1 MKLPE
6 DKDLRPFCG
15 LEQFKVCDSGTHRFF
30 VMMVMFFIIIS
41 CGYSYIYSQ
50 TKINDAEVRLNGYL
64 SETTRLKVDVVY
76 NTISDIGTYES
87 KASELMAIKMTNR
100 IKDEY
105 GSDLPRLLESFRND
119 NYADRP
125 FVPIVH
131 DVVNSGNDLMPS
143 DICRSAGYLV
153 FVKDKLIHNQLF
165 NDKSLAIDPNDFII
179 HNYNQFLA
187 IKFMDMITNHRSEIR
202 IIEPIKTVWDKHVI
216 IQNMTYDQIRDI
228 VEDEGLEGVSGYY
241 VVKPSYITKHGDI
254 FGINDYD
261 SNGFISDNFKIAV
274 VPYISLYDYLL
285 EYRKHH
291 LNTIDS
297 LENEA
302 RKQADVEMRNI
313 YYNSI
318 GSLIVH
324 LCVIFVILN
333 VSRCLFFRNLLSQE
347 DLKSIESKLTNRV

>member
-1 MKLPE
+1 MNLPE
-6 DKDLRPFCG
+6 NKDLRPFCG

-30 VMMVMFFIIIS
+30 VILVMFFIIVS
-41 CGYSYIYSQ
+41 CGYSYLYSQ
-50 TKINDAEVRLNGYL
+50 TKINDAEIRLNSYL
-64 SETTRLKVDVVY
+64 AETTRLKVDVVY
-76 NTISDIGTYES
+76 NTIDDIGTYED
-87 KASELMAIKMTNR
+87 KASELMAIKMADR
-100 IKDEY
+100 IKTEY
-105 GSDLPRLLESFRND
+105 GDELPRLLESFRRD
-119 NYADRP
+119 NYADMP

-143 DICRSAGYLV
+143 DLRRSAGYLV

-165 NDKSLAIDPNDFII
+165 KDRRLVIDSNDFVT

-187 IKFMDMITNHRSEIR
+187 IKFMDMITNYRSEVR
-202 IIEPIKTVWDKHVI
+202 IIEPTKTVWNKHVI
-216 IQNMTYDQIRDI
+216 IQNMTYDKIREI
-228 VEDEGLEGVSGYY
+228 IHDEGLEGIAGYY
-241 VVKPSYITKHGDI
+241 VVKPSYITRHGDI

-261 SNGFISDNFKIAV
+261 ENGLLSDNFKIAV

-297 LENEA
+297 LENEV
-302 RKQADVEMRNI
+302 RKQFEVEVRNI

-347 DLKSIESKLTNRV
+347 DLKSIESRLMNKV